1 MGGDEVRGGDAGLGE
16 LRFQPVRQGHP
27 LLHFDHDPALL
38 GEGRGRIEG
47 QRPVA
52 IPAWG
57 NAPGTPRDS
66 AKG

>member
-1 MGGDEVRGGDAGLGE
+1 MGGDAGLGE